1 MPSTCRQGVFDFT
14 ACGSLTGLFRA
25 SGAGSAVQ
33 SLRVS
38 SGLSNSSFEVASAA
52 VVVNVDVP
60 QAERLFGD
68 DLTYPNE
75 PTLSK
80 EFFYS

>member
-1 MPSTCRQGVFDFT
+1 
-14 ACGSLTGLFRA
+14 
-25 SGAGSAVQ
+25 VQ